1 MTPRTDP
8 AANGTSLDDES
19 IPVLTERLTLPALDL
34 DFALPPLE
42 QVVRAEPPPTPEP
55 PPPAPPPPTV
65 DELRDAVLR
74 AVLERLPAEI
84 EQLVREQLRAS
95 VDSAIAQLA
104 AEANQAVRAA
114 LSEIIERAVRE
125 ALSERGDAAG

>member
-1 MTPRTDP
+1 MTTPARTDHP
-8 AANGTSLDDES
+8 ANPNALDDDS

-34 DFALPPLE
+34 DFALPTLE
-42 QVVRAEPPPTPEP
+42 QVVRAE

-84 EQLVREQLRAS
+84 EQLVREQLRAAI
-95 VDSAIAQLA
+95 DAAIAHLA
-104 AEANQAVRAA
+104 TEANQAVRAA

-125 ALSERGDAAG
+125 ALSERGDTSG